1 MIILSLLWI
10 LYVPYLVLCGFI
22 GGIYLIITGV
32 KYRKLL
38 ASVLG
43 LLSVS
48 FVVLPYVF
56 WGMGVDGDK
65 YLPIPTELYWILFSL
80 TGLLAA
86 FIGLW
91 SKIKGIR
98 NMGFIIFTS
107 GIVGDLFYYLMS
119 VPDSMY
125 IR

>member
-10 LYVPYLVLCGFI
+10 LYVPYLVLCGFV

-32 KYRKLL
+32 KYHKLL
-38 ASVLG
+38 ACVMG
-43 LLSVS
+43 LLSVF

-56 WGMGVDGDK
+56 WGIGVDGDK

-86 FIGLW
+86 FIGLR
-91 SKIKGIR
+91 SKLKGIR